1 MMTKEYLYDVQQG
14 QDRSGWVSS
23 MDTEPPSPKEGQRV
37 WYISKS
43 GQVWGG
49 TFLERCYLSPEVY
62 KISDK
67 GSGFNSG
74 HIFKIDA
81 CRVYTDRREAFS
93 VAMEEAMELVDQLY
107 SEYEEGYEE
116 ALPPRPP
123 FAIPTGG
130 EVWWIDDALNVR
142 HGKSVGHPP
151 MVALGSVQVAEDTG
165 RGNAVTCWIKHCYL
179 HPTEESALE
188 ELSMR
193 KAWREEITPC

>member
-14 QDRSGWVSS
+14 QDRSGEILS
-23 MDTEPPSPKEGQRV
+23 MDTEPPFPKEGQRV
-37 WYISKS
+37 WYISKA

-62 KISDK
+62 KIRDE

-93 VAMEEAMELVDQLY
+93 VAMEEAMELVGHLY
-107 SEYEEGYEE
+107 SEYEEGYEK

-130 EVWWIDDALNVR
+130 EVWWVDDALNLR
-142 HGKSVGHPP
+142 HGKKVGHPS
-151 MVALGSVQVAEDTG
+151 MVASGSVQVAVDTG
-165 RGNAVTCWIKHCYL
+165 YGQTATFWMKYHFL

-188 ELSMR
+188 EIATR
-193 KAWREEITPC
+193 KAWRGEITPC

>member
-14 QDRSGWVSS
+14 QDRSGEILS
-23 MDTEPPSPKEGQRV
+23 MDTEPPFPKEGQRV
-37 WYISKS
+37 WYISKA

-62 KISDK
+62 KIRDD

-81 CRVYTDRREAFS
+81 YRVYTDRREAFS

-130 EVWWIDDALNVR
+130 EVWWVDDALSLR
-142 HGKSVGHPP
+142 HGKNVGGGV
-151 MVALGSVQVAEDTG
+151 VASGSVQVAEDTG
-165 RGNAVTCWIKHCYL
+165 RGNAVTCWRNHCYL
-179 HPTEESALE
+179 HPTEASALE
-188 ELSMR
+188 EIAMR

>member
-23 MDTEPPSPKEGQRV
+23 IEPEPQHPVAGQPV

-62 KISDK
+62 KIRDD

-107 SEYEEGYEE
+107 SEYEDGYEE
-116 ALPPRPP
+116 ALPSRPP
-123 FAIPTGG
+123 FAVPTGG
-130 EVWWIDDALNVR
+130 EVWWVDDALSLR
-142 HGKSVGHPP
+142 HGKNVGGV
-151 MVALGSVQVAEDTG
+151 VASGSVQVAEDTG
-165 RGNAVTCWIKHCYL
+165 RGNAVTCWRNHCYL
-179 HPTEESALE
+179 HPTEASALE
-188 ELSMR
+188 EIAMR

>member
-23 MDTEPPSPKEGQRV
+23 IEPEPQYPVAGQPV

-93 VAMEEAMELVDQLY
+93 VAMEEAMELVNQLY

-130 EVWWIDDALNVR
+130 EVWWVDDALSLR
-142 HGKSVGHPP
+142 HGKNVGGRV
-151 MVALGSVQVAEDTG
+151 VASGSVQVAE
-165 RGNAVTCWIKHCYL
+165 NAGYGQTATFWMKHQFL